1 MGGARRFS
9 VSTPDWGQAH
19 LSLDAI
25 VAYVDDELS
34 AGAHA
39 RAEEHLAG
47 CAECAAEVVAQR
59 QARSALRTADVPRL
73 PSSLLRTLQAIP
85 ADAELP
91 PPPPGLSVT
100 PDGQFVLLRD
110 VPSDDGGDA
119 GLSGRHGAPRLS
131 RRARLGA
138 LSGLAVGAL
147 AVGALVAPGASV
159 PSPGEVPR
167 GSVPQSAVPARAVL
181 GGPVLDISGSGARGP
196 DAPAQAGRPAAPSAP
211 PGVPAARSAPEATPV
226 LVVESVWRDAAVK

>member
-34 AGAHA
+34 AGAHT

-47 CAECAAEVVAQR
+47 CAECAAEIVAQR

-119 GLSGRHGAPRLS
+119 GSGRHGAPRLS

-147 AVGALVAPGASV
+147 AVGALVAPGAPV
-159 PSPGEVPR
+159 PSAGEVSR
-167 GSVPQSAVPARAVL
+167 ASVPQSAVPARAVL

-196 DAPAQAGRPAAPSAP
+196 DAPAQAGRRAAPSDP

>member
-34 AGAHA
+34 AGAHS

-47 CAECAAEVVAQR
+47 CPECAAEVVAQR

-85 ADAELP
+85 VDAELP

-119 GLSGRHGAPRLS
+119 GRSSRHGTPRLS
-131 RRARLGA
+131 RRARIGA
-138 LSGLAVGAL
+138 LSGLAIGAL

-159 PSPGEVPR
+159 PSPGEGAR
-167 GSVPQSAVPARAVL
+167 GSVPQSVPARAVL
-181 GGPVLDISGSGARGP
+181 GGPVLDISGSGAVGP
-196 DAPAQAGRPAAPSAP
+196 DAPAEAGRPAAPSDP

-226 LVVESVWRDAAVK
+226 LVVESVWRDAAVR

>member
-47 CAECAAEVVAQR
+47 CPECAAEVVTQR

-85 ADAELP
+85 VDAELP
-91 PPPPGLSVT
+91 PPPPGLAVT
-100 PDGQFVLLRD
+100 P
-110 VPSDDGGDA
+110 DGGDA
-119 GLSGRHGAPRLS
+119 GSGRHGAPRLS

-159 PSPGEVPR
+159 PSPGEGPR
-167 GSVPQSAVPARAVL
+167 GSVPQSVPARAVL
-181 GGPVLDISGSGARGP
+181 GGPVLDISGSGAVGP
-196 DAPAQAGRPAAPSAP
+196 DAPAEAGRPAAPSDP
-211 PGVPAARSAPEATPV
+211 PGVPAARLAPEATPV
-226 LVVESVWRDAAVK
+226 LVVESVWRDAAVR